1 MMIKTIIQPTKRI
14 ALFHNQKST
23 TMQKYLDAILAIL
36 SRQNST
42 LKRSTLI
49 HIVKKETGLNFT
61 NTHISV
67 LIQEN
72 KIERVGKGKYQIV
85 NNKK

>member
-1 MMIKTIIQPTKRI
+1 
-14 ALFHNQKST
+14 
-23 TMQKYLDAILAIL
+23 MQKYLNAILSVL

-49 HIVKKETGLNFT
+49 HLVSKETGLNFT
-61 NTHISV
+61 NTHLNV

-72 KIERVGKGKYQIV
+72 KIERVGTGTYQIV
-85 NNKK
+85 KK